1 MNVADEIQKLQQL
14 RQTGAITEEEFAVA
28 KARLI
33 NAPPAGSDFAEAP
46 APSAANVEH
55 ETRLWGMILHLSV
68 LAGHLIPYAG
78 LVAPIVIWQLK
89 KNELPGVDV
98 HGKNAVNWIISFVI
112 YSAVCFVLF
121 FVLIGIPM
129 LAVLGVLGIVFPVVA
144 AIKANNGEYWKYPL
158 AIPFFK

>member
-33 NAPPAGSDFAEAP
+33 NAPPVDSQSTEGP
-46 APSAANVEH
+46 GLSAADVER
-55 ETRLWGMILHLSV
+55 ETRLWGMILHLSM
-68 LAGHLIPYAG
+68 LAGYLVPYAG

-89 KNELPGVDV
+89 KNELPGIDI

-112 YSAVCFVLF
+112 YSAVCLVLVFVI
-121 FVLIGIPM
+121 IGIPM
-129 LAVLGVLGIVFPVVA
+129 WIVLGVLGLVFPIVA

-158 AIPFFK
+158 SISFF